1 MRTRSVGSP
10 SSMSRQAPVGGTA
23 KGTNS
28 FESHK
33 GIVTEPELAITASEA
48 QEWIR
53 RNPHARAGVLEALAA
68 RGVLVIVPDGLMGAA
83 VPSVRTA
90 VPLQGVR
97 A

>member
-48 QEWIR
+48 REWIR

-68 RGVLVIVPDGLMGAA
+68 RGVLVIVPDGWVYHRCVIVAPRED
-83 VPSVRTA
+83 VQREV
-90 VPLQGVR
+90 V
-97 A
+97 